1 MGTRHL
7 ARGFLLS
14 WMVLA
19 AAPALGQRPA
29 LRPSPLAAGEWRDYA
44 GDSLGLKYSPLAQIT
59 KENVK
64 SLQVAW
70 RWATADRDVQK
81 SDPKLRASRY
91 EDTPLFAN
99 GTLYTVTPLGIIAAL
114 NPATGQPK
122 WVYDPES
129 YKTGRHFNTG
139 YMVRGMSY
147 WTDGTRE
154 RLLVPT
160 GDAYLIS
167 VDAKT
172 GKPDP
177 AFGTGGKVDV
187 ADGIAGVERAVNF
200 AARRGVVAGDIV
212 VVGSSISDVP
222 VKSTPKGDVKAFDV
236 RTGKLLWTFHT
247 VPRKGEFGYESW
259 LENSAEHSGSANA
272 WAGMAYDPDLDYV
285 YVPTSTP
292 TSDYYGGFRPGANL
306 FAETLVALE
315 AKTGR
320 RVWHFQAV
328 HHGLWDYDFPSH
340 PTLVDITVSGRRVKA
355 VAQISKQ
362 NFTYVLDRKTGQP
375 VWPITEKAVPQAE
388 PGNRERTS
396 PTQPIPSKPA
406 PYDLQ
411 GSLPDNLLDFTPE
424 MHEQA
429 QKQLQ
434 QLQTGP
440 LYTPPSAKGTLVVPG
455 SLGGANWGG
464 AAFDPDT
471 GVLYVPSRTT
481 MAIARPRQ
489 PNEAFS
495 GFAPSPAHAGPSAAE
510 LLYVNDLPILKP
522 PYARVTA
529 IDLNSGEHLWMKA
542 LGNGPRLHP
551 VISKIGPFPPLPPL
565 GDPILGAAPLVTK
578 SLLFVAVTNLFVYG
592 QPQPQPWSKHTDPD
606 ASEKLMYVFDKQTG
620 APLHVV
626 KLAGTKNVSGAAPMT
641 YLHNGKQYIVVAT
654 GGAEQCELIA
664 FALPN

>member
-1 MGTRHL
+1 MRALGWL
-7 ARGFLLS
+7 AGAALVAGAGAA
-14 WMVLA
+14 VLA
-19 AAPALGQRPA
+19 QRPVA
-29 LRPSPLAAGEWRDYA
+29 KPTPLAAGEWRDYA
-44 GDSLGLKYSPLAQIT
+44 GDSRGLKYSPLAQIN
-59 KENVK
+59 KDNVK
-64 SLQVAW
+64 SLQIAW
-70 RWATADRDVQK
+70 RWVTADRDIQT

-91 EDTPLFAN
+91 EDTPLFVN
-99 GTLYTVTPLGIIAAL
+99 GTLYTVTPLGFVAGL
-114 NPATGQPK
+114 EPATGKPK
-122 WVYDPES
+122 WVYDPGS

-139 YMVRGMSY
+139 FMVRGMSF

-160 GDAYLIS
+160 SDAYLIS
-167 VDAKT
+167 IDTRT

-177 AFGTGGKVDV
+177 AFGIEGKVDV
-187 ADGIAGVERAVNF
+187 AEGIAGVERAVNF

-222 VKSTPKGDVKAFDV
+222 VKSTPKGDIKAYDV
-236 RTGKLLWTFHT
+236 RTGNHLWTFHT
-247 VPRKGEFGYESW
+247 VPRKGEFGYDSW
-259 LENSAEHSGSANA
+259 LENSAEYSGSANA
-272 WAGMAYDPDLDYV
+272 WAGMAYDPELDYV

-315 AKTGR
+315 AKTGK

-340 PTLVDITVSGRRVKA
+340 PTLVDITVGGRRVKA

-362 NFTYVLDRKTGQP
+362 NFTYVLERKTGQP

-388 PGNRERTS
+388 PGNREWTS

-434 QLQTGP
+434 QLEAGP
-440 LYTPPSAKGTLVVPG
+440 LYTPPSAKGTVVVPG

-489 PNEAFS
+489 PNQDFS
-495 GFAPSPAHAGPSAAE
+495 GFASPPAHAGPSAAE
-510 LLYVNDLPILKP
+510 LLYVNNLPILKP

-626 KLAGTKNVSGAAPMT
+626 KLPGVKNVSGAAPMT
-641 YLHNGKQYIVVAT
+641 YLQNGKQYIVVAT